1 MINASPW
8 FSRVTLAVSVAVL
21 GLAGFAPRAV
31 AQTAT
36 HPSDQSRDQSSDQTT
51 DQSSVQSSVQA
62 APLQES
68 NSSSAA
74 LSLPDAPGTADGSV
88 APANATQ
95 PLDFLHSGD
104 DPNGSPDDQYKEGQ
118 QTKRILFIIPN
129 FRSVSVDAKLAP
141 LSKKEKLKLA
151 FSDSFDYSSFIYVGM
166 LAGVGMAENA
176 TPEFHQG
183 AAGYARYYWHSFADN
198 TIGNFM
204 TEGIVPILTREDPR
218 YYTLGRGGLFKR
230 TYYAVS
236 RLIITRPDANPDGST
251 LNISEIVGNGA
262 ASGIAY
268 FYYPSQERNWTKV
281 GQRWLLQIGLDG
293 MSNVVKEF
301 WPDVA
306 HGLFHASKASVAPEG
321 STPPATTPA
330 PTPAPAP
337 APAPQQ

>member
-1 MINASPW
+1 LALTLENGIKQFIMIIVSPW
-8 FSRVTLAVSVAVL
+8 FSRFSLAVSVGVL
-21 GLAGFAPRAV
+21 GATCLAPAAV
-31 AQTAT
+31 SQTA
-36 HPSDQSRDQSSDQTT
+36 SQTAISQ
-51 DQSSVQSSVQA
+51 DAPAAA
-62 APLQES
+62 APDTT
-68 NSSSAA
+68 SSSAS
-74 LSLPDAPGTADGSV
+74 LSLPDAPGTPAAS
-88 APANATQ
+88 ALPANTN
-95 PLDFLHSGD
+95 PSVDFLNSGD
-104 DPNGSPDDQYKEGQ
+104 DPKASPDDQYKEGQ

-129 FRSVSVDAKLAP
+129 FRSVSVDARLKP
-141 LSKKEKLKLA
+141 LTPKEKFGLA

-183 AAGYARYYWHSFADN
+183 AAGYGRYYWHSFADN

-204 TEGIVPILTREDPR
+204 TEAIVPIITREDPR

-236 RLIITRPDANPDGST
+236 RLLITRTDADPDKNT
-251 LNISEIVGNGA
+251 FNISEVVGNGA

-268 FYYPSQERNWTKV
+268 FYYPSEERNWTKV

-321 STPPATTPA
+321 STPPPAAA
-330 PTPAPAP
+330 PTPAPK
-337 APAPQQ
+337 PQQ